1 MGQTSGKFYRGKTF
15 ATVVRTEASSEG
27 GRVKKVKTE
36 PPPKEPGRID
46 PDREILSTLEE
57 FDVKSIPIPMP
68 FQRHVNK
75 SVRNKKTLHPKLEG
89 DALCIAPPLPV
100 AGT

>member
-27 GRVKKVKTE
+27 GRVKKVKTG

-46 PDREILSTLEE
+46 PDREILSTLQG
-57 FDVKSIPIPMP
+57 I
-68 FQRHVNK
+68 
-75 SVRNKKTLHPKLEG
+75 
-89 DALCIAPPLPV
+89 
-100 AGT
+100 